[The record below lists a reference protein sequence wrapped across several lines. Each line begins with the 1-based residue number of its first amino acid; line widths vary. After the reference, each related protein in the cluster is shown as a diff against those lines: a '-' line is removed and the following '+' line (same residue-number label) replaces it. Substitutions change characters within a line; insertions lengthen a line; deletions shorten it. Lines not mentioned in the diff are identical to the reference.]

1 MNKATV
7 VVDIDG
13 TLADIGHRR
22 HHIEGRRKKW
32 GKFFKEMDRD
42 LPIPEVAAKVR
53 ALSQDHTIILV
64 TGRPDDYREVTE
76 LWLKQHKIPYQ
87 ELYMRRAGDFRPDD
101 IVKQEILDRHLK
113 KEEIKLVIEDTPR
126 VIRMWRRNGLEVEDV
141 GDGMEF

>member
-1 MNKATV
+1 MNKSTV

-13 TLADIGHRR
+13 TLADIAHRR

-53 ALSQDHTIILV
+53 ALSQDHHIILV

-76 LWLKQHKIPYQ
+76 LWLKKHKIPYQ
-87 ELYMRRAGDFRPDD
+87 QLYMRKAGDFRPDD
-101 IVKQEILDRHLK
+101 IVKEEILARHLN
-113 KEEIKLVIEDTPR
+113 KEEIKLVIEDRPR

-141 GDGMEF
+141 GDGVEF

>member
-1 MNKATV
+1 MNKQTV

-13 TLADIGHRR
+13 TLADITHRR

-53 ALSQDHTIILV
+53 ALSRDHTIILV

-76 LWLKQHKIPYQ
+76 QWLKQHKIPYQ
-87 ELYMRRAGDFRPDD
+87 QLYMRKAGDFRPDD
-101 IVKQEILDRHLK
+101 IVKQEILDRHLD
-113 KEEIKLVIEDTPR
+113 KEEIKLVIEDRPR
-126 VIRMWRRNGLEVEDV
+126 VIRMWRRNGLEVEDA
-141 GDGMEF
+141 GDGLEF

>member
-1 MNKATV
+1 MNKQTV

-13 TLADIGHRR
+13 TLADISHRR
-22 HHIEGRRKKW
+22 RHIEGRRKKW

-53 ALSQDHTIILV
+53 ALSQNHTIILV

-76 LWLKQHKIPYQ
+76 QWLKQHKIPYQ
-87 ELYMRRAGDFRPDD
+87 QLYMRKAGDFRPDD
-101 IVKQEILDRHLK
+101 IVKQEILDRHLNK
-113 KEEIKLVIEDTPR
+113 GEIKLVIEDRPR

-141 GDGMEF
+141 GDGLEF

>member
-1 MNKATV
+1 MDKATV

-32 GKFFKEMDRD
+32 GRFFKDMDRD

-113 KEEIKLVIEDTPR
+113 KEEIKLVIEDRPR

-141 GDGMEF
+141 GDGVEF